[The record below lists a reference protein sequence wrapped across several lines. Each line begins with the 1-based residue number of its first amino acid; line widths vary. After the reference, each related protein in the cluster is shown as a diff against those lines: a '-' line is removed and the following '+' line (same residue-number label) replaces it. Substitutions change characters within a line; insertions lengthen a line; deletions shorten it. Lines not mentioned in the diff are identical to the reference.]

1 VVKVSRRQFVSTMPA
16 VFGGTSILSACSPAS
31 DPQGYE
37 AVAASTWR
45 ASPLAGVEGAALT
58 RELVHCATLA
68 PSSHNTQCWRFVV
81 EDKAIAIRPDPARR
95 CPVVDPDAH
104 HLFVTLGCAAENLVQ
119 AALAHGL
126 VSEPSF
132 DATHGL
138 VRVTLAPATA
148 RASPLFLAIASRQCT
163 RGDYDGQPRSRQDLN
178 LLERAD
184 TSNGVRMLL
193 VTDRPA
199 MERVLKHVVQGNTAQ
214 LGDPAFVRELKSWIR
229 FNVGY
234 LRTPMPADA
243 SAAAQAD
250 AHACL
255 LDALGIRRAAVM
267 GGSAGPPSALQMA
280 LRHPDQV
287 SALILVVPL
296 TYKPPTQAD
305 SAASMPG
312 WVKNTMMR
320 LLGSDFLFWAAI
332 HVAHNQ
338 VLKVVLATPPE
349 LLPGASP

>member
-1 VVKVSRRQFVSTMPA
+1 MPA

-68 PSSHNTQCWRFVV
+68 PSSHNTQ
-81 EDKAIAIRPDPARR
+81 
-95 CPVVDPDAH
+95 
-104 HLFVTLGCAAENLVQ
+104 
-119 AALAHGL
+119 
-126 VSEPSF
+126 
-132 DATHGL
+132 
-138 VRVTLAPATA
+138 
-148 RASPLFLAIASRQCT
+148 
-163 RGDYDGQPRSRQDLN
+163 
-178 LLERAD
+178 
-184 TSNGVRMLL
+184 
-193 VTDRPA
+193 
-199 MERVLKHVVQGNTAQ
+199 
-214 LGDPAFVRELKSWIR
+214 
-229 FNVGY
+229 
-234 LRTPMPADA
+234 
-243 SAAAQAD
+243 
-250 AHACL
+250 
-255 LDALGIRRAAVM
+255 
-267 GGSAGPPSALQMA
+267 
-280 LRHPDQV
+280 
-287 SALILVVPL
+287 
-296 TYKPPTQAD
+296 PTQAD